1 MVTSQR
7 AIVFILF
14 CTLFTS
20 LGQLLWKYGVVSI
33 DYVPLFLGFVSYG
46 AGVVLMVLAFREGEV
61 SVLYPLIALSYVFVS
76 VLSPLLFA
84 DEQMNLLKWS
94 GVAVILVS
102 LGVLGNSLSS
112 KSPFTKG
119 ES

>member
-1 MVTSQR
+1 MIVERVCADDYCGHYVRCLYSTASVCGHYREDVAGITMVTSQR

-46 AGVVLMVLAFREGEV
+46 AGVVLMVLAFRE
-61 SVLYPLIALSYVFVS
+61 
-76 VLSPLLFA
+76 
-84 DEQMNLLKWS
+84 
-94 GVAVILVS
+94 
-102 LGVLGNSLSS
+102 
-112 KSPFTKG
+112 
-119 ES
+119 